1 MRWMIIILL
10 AAIGISLNSQNTVAF
25 LEMPHRLPDTHLSP
39 SNTGYKEVPFILR
52 KGKMLVEARL
62 ENEQGYLILDTGA
75 PMMVV
80 NQPVVKTE
88 EAKAFSVS
96 RDLYVESVLVNQLEW
111 GGMEEYGLEAL
122 AIDLSHLEHS
132 LEHNILGM
140 LGYEMIK
147 DLNIIID
154 FPEKKLLIGAS
165 ETSDILWQSPPKYN
179 FPFEME
185 RHIPVIEVSIND
197 QKIRLGVD
205 TGTESNLIDSRL
217 TEGPLK
223 DRFEATDV
231 EHLQG
236 LDQQLDL
243 VPVGFIDT
251 LFIEGHKIINQRFLA
266 TNLEPLRSSTD
277 LQIDGLLGYAFFKNY
292 KCSID
297 FQNKRI
303 YFW

>member
-80 NQPVVKTE
+80 NQEVVKTE

-111 GGMEEYGLEAL
+111 GGMEQYGLEAL

-165 ETSDILWQSPPKYN
+165 KTDILWQSPPKYS

-185 RHIPVIEVSIND
+185 RHVPVIEVSINN

-217 TEGPLK
+217 TEGAIK
-223 DRFEATDV
+223 DHFEITDV
-231 EHLQG
+231 EYLQG

-243 VPVGFIDT
+243 VPVGYIDT

-266 TNLEPLRSSTD
+266 TNLEPLRNSTD
-277 LQIDGLLGYAFFKNY
+277 LQIDGLLGYAFFRNY
-292 KCSID
+292 RCSID